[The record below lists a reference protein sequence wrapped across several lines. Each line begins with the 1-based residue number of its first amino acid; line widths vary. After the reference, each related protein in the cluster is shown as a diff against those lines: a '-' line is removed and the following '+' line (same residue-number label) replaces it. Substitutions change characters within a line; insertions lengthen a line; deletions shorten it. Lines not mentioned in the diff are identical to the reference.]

1 MEPIT
6 YVTSLLT
13 FYLKGEIRQEANFLK
28 LKIPNTILKFIP
40 LGAKT
45 LSIPVNQL
53 ASVETNFKVSIFP
66 LLIGAFITFMGFSL
80 VSDSV
85 VLGLITAIIGAN
97 MVISSFQTV
106 MTIKTT
112 DSAERAIHFFIFDKP
127 KAEYAARVILQ
138 YISNRMDDTNVRIQ
152 NTALGDKIV
161 GAMSSKNDGGE
172 Q

>member
-6 YVTSLLT
+6 YMTSLLT

-40 LGAKT
+40 LGSKT
-45 LSIPVNQL
+45 LSIPINQL

-66 LLIGAFITFMGFSL
+66 LLIGAFICVMGFTSL
-80 VSDSV
+80 ASSV
-85 VLGLITAIIGAN
+85 ILGLLLALIGAN

-112 DSAERAIHFFIFDKP
+112 DSAEREIHFFIFDKP
-127 KAEYAARVILQ
+127 KAEYAARIILQ

-152 NTALGDKIV
+152 NTSLGDRLVDAISENGNK
-161 GAMSSKNDGGE
+161 K
-172 Q
+172 